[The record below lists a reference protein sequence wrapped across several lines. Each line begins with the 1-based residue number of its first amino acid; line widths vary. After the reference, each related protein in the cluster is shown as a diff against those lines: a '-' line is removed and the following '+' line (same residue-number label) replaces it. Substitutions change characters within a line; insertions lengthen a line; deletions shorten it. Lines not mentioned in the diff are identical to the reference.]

1 MVKINN
7 INLYYESWGKGKPLV
22 FVNAFS
28 ARHSSYLTLS
38 ENYTKTHQVILFDN
52 RGCGQSDCPDIP
64 YTIEMMADD
73 LAELC
78 RALQL
83 PSCYFFGTSMG
94 GAIVQ
99 MLAYKYP
106 ELVHSAILCNS
117 FMTLDIRFALCAK
130 AQLSLM
136 QTGTPLKTLAQD
148 ILGWIFSSA
157 YLEKPGVID
166 SLIEMRSTDPYPI
179 SEIGYRNQLHAL
191 LSFNSRPWVS
201 QIKAP
206 TFVLGSDR
214 DMIIAEEHMKEMAR
228 LIPKAQYY
236 SFEGAGH
243 VPFLEQ
249 PERFH
254 EIISNLIIP

>member
-1 MVKINN
+1 MVKVNN
-7 INLYYESWGKGKPLV
+7 VNLYYESWGKGKPLV

-28 ARHSSYLTLS
+28 TRHSCYLTLS
-38 ENYTKTHQVILFDN
+38 ENYIKTHQVILFDN
-52 RGCGQSDCPDIP
+52 RGCGQSDCPDVP
-64 YTIEMMADD
+64 YSIEMMADD

-78 RALQL
+78 RTLQL
-83 PSCYFFGTSMG
+83 PPCYFFGSSMG
-94 GAIVQ
+94 GTIIQ

-106 ELVHSAILCNS
+106 ELMHSAILCNS

-136 QTGTPLKTLAQD
+136 QAGAPRTALTQD
-148 ILGWIFSSA
+148 ILGWIFSST
-157 YLEKPGVID
+157 YLEKPGIID
-166 SLIEMRSTDPYPI
+166 SLIEMCSADPYPI

-191 LSFNSRPWVS
+191 LSFNSRPWIS

-206 TFVLGSDR
+206 TLVLGSDR
-214 DMIIAEEHMKEMAR
+214 DIIISEEHMKEMAG
-228 LIPKAQYY
+228 LIPKARYY
-236 SFEGAGH
+236 NFEGAGH

-254 EIISNLIIP
+254 EVLSPFIS